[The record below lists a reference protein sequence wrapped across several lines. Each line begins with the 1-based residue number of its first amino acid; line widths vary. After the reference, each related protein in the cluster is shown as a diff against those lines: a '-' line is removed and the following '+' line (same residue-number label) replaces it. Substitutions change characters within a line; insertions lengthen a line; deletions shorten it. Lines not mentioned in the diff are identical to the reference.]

1 MDSAEGSNSISLA
14 LPGEKAAKV
23 GERKVAKV
31 GERKVAEVVDWQER
45 AWRSK
50 IVRDCRLQKNM
61 WTGKRVWLESMTSV
75 FPFSYEAGRSAHP
88 MNEESDNSITDVHG
102 GREPRLPVKAL
113 EFFVL
118 IPSHPKR

>member
-75 FPFSYEAGRSAHP
+75 FPFFLRSRAQCTP
-88 MNEESDNSITDVHG
+88 NE
-102 GREPRLPVKAL
+102 
-113 EFFVL
+113 
-118 IPSHPKR
+118 

>member
-31 GERKVAEVVDWQER
+31 GERKVAKVGERKVAEVVDWQER

-50 IVRDCRLQKNM
+50 IVRDCRFQKNM

-75 FPFSYEAGRSAHP
+75 FPFFLRSRAQCTP
-88 MNEESDNSITDVHG
+88 NE
-102 GREPRLPVKAL
+102 
-113 EFFVL
+113 
-118 IPSHPKR
+118 